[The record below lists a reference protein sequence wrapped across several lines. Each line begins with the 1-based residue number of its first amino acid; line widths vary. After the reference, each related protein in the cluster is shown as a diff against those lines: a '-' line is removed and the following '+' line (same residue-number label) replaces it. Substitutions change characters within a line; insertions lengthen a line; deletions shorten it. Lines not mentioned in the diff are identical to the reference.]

1 MYEKKHEG
9 SNSMKSLE
17 NITIKLEMMDSLMF
31 SIEGAMI
38 EATTEELSDETKRLH
53 NLIYLLWEQLQQ
65 VTKDVGEVNGHIE
78 VCNAIYAVNRVE
90 ELKRELV
97 ELKKEA

>member
-1 MYEKKHEG
+1 
-9 SNSMKSLE
+9 MKSLE

>member
-1 MYEKKHEG
+1 
-9 SNSMKSLE
+9 MKSLE
-17 NITIKLEMMDSLMF
+17 NIIIKLEMMDSLMF

-65 VTKDVGEVNGHIE
+65 VKKDVGEVNGHIE